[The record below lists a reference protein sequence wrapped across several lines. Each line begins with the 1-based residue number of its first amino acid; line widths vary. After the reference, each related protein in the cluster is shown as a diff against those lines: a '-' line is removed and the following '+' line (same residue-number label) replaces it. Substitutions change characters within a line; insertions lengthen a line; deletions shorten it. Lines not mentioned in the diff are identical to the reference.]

1 MSPLSRV
8 AGPIRAG
15 LVLWA
20 LTLAG
25 CVHTMPP
32 PAPANAT
39 AQLFAQALRDIDWVY
54 IEPISNRRLILSG
67 LANLATLDR
76 NLAVVETP
84 APSHRID
91 LALTYHDRQIA
102 LFPPPGDD
110 DRLGWG
116 ALASQTIAA
125 AKASSPILA
134 AYSRGRIE
142 EAVFDGMTGALDRF
156 SRYSAPRAARAQRA
170 ALEGFS
176 GIGITL
182 TATNGGFAVG
192 AVLPQGPAARAGIE
206 PGDRIVAID
215 GHRTA
220 GRPRSEITGWL
231 RGPLAS
237 MVTLTIYRP
246 ALGRTKSFPIR
257 RGLVVPPTVTE
268 SEQDG
273 IAIFHISGF
282 SRDTA
287 ARLAVELKRAERAPS
302 SGLHGPGLR
311 GIVLDLRDDPGG
323 LLNQAVGVSD
333 LFIAKGPIAATIGR
347 NPASRQFFV
356 ASGAAIAPT
365 IPLVVLIDGRSASAA
380 EIVAAAL
387 QDSHR
392 AVIVGSASYGKGT
405 VQTVL
410 PLANGGELTVTWALL
425 VRPSGYLLNRNG
437 VIPNVCTSD
446 LGNDQ
451 PADNERVAA
460 IALADMRTDPQPVH
474 DGRTAVLNAADWRRL
489 RRACPARPGNRNIDL
504 DVAERLF
511 ADPVLYRDALG
522 V

>member
-1 MSPLSRV
+1 MSSLSRA
-8 AGPIRAG
+8 AGHARAG
-15 LVLWA
+15 FALWA
-20 LTLAG
+20 VILAG
-25 CVHTMPP
+25 CAHAVP
-32 PAPANAT
+32 PAPADAT
-39 AQLFAQALRDIDWVY
+39 ARLFAQALQDIDRVY

-67 LANLATLDR
+67 LANLSTLDR
-76 NLAVVETP
+76 NLSVAETP
-84 APSHRID
+84 APGKRIE

-116 ALASQTIAA
+116 ELASQTIAE
-125 AKASSPILA
+125 AKTASPSLA
-134 AYSRGRIE
+134 AHSRERIE

-156 SRYSAPRAARAQRA
+156 SRYSAPQAARAQRA

-182 TATNGGFAVG
+182 DALDSGFSVG

-220 GRPRSEITGWL
+220 GRPRAEIIDWL

-237 MVTLTIYRP
+237 AVALTVYRP
-246 ALGRTKSFPIR
+246 ALGHTKSLSIR

-268 SEQDG
+268 AEQDG
-273 IAIFHISGF
+273 IAIFRIIGF

-287 ARLAVELKRAERAPS
+287 ERLTAELERSERA
-302 SGLHGPGLR
+302 LGPGLR
-311 GIVLDLRDDPGG
+311 GIVLDLRGDPGG
-323 LLNQAVGVSD
+323 LLDQAVNVSG
-333 LFIAKGPIAATIGR
+333 LFIAKGPIAATVGR
-347 NPASRQFFV
+347 NPASRQFFA
-356 ASGAAIAPT
+356 ASGVAIAPA
-365 IPLVVLIDGRSASAA
+365 IPLVVLIDGGSASAS

-437 VIPNVCTSD
+437 VIPSVCTSGLVD
-446 LGNDQ
+446 DRH
-451 PADNERVAA
+451 ADNERVGAT
-460 IALADMRTDPQPVH
+460 ALAGMRMVPQHVRH
-474 DGRTAVLNAADWRRL
+474 GRAAVLDEADWQRL
-489 RRACPARPGNRNIDL
+489 RHACPARPGDRNIDL
-504 DVAERLF
+504 GVAERLF

-522 V
+522 G